1 MLTAEANFSARP
13 LRPELAQA
21 LAAVQA
27 QIAGIS
33 EQVSMLQASVDSL
46 RQPGKQNRRSCNAG
60 LAESGCQ
67 EDSALPGKRQ
77 RLWLPMETHAG
88 LSSGL
93 QTVQQAVDEWFV
105 GLYGFPPPSVIRTQ
119 AAQQGQRLSKK
130 ASDQLS
136 RRRHLPLLAAERG
149 WPMNK
154 AIAVYS
160 LVMERHGLSLAELRD
175 GVRLSNPVRD
185 PAARGGKPASCQVI
199 CRSPHLPEVSV
210 EQFAAWVA
218 AATEEIAVSSSP
230 WASSACIGLVG
241 TLLEVAWTWWVLQ
254 LLGCNHSNECE
265 QLVYLCVVLVRTCFA
280 PLPNYIS
287 GTTSAVCSSWDVMW
301 SCAVS
306 STSSCPSLPRA
317 NSACP
322 VVATLPHC
330 KRNSKSYS

>member
-1 MLTAEANFSARP
+1 MIKAEADFSARP

-33 EQVSMLQASVDSL
+33 EQVSMLQASVDNL
-46 RQPGKQNRRSCNAG
+46 RQPGKQSRRSCNAR
-60 LAESGCQ
+60 LAESSFQ
-67 EDSALPGKRQ
+67 EGSAPPGKRQ

-105 GLYGFPPPSVIRTQ
+105 GLYGFPAPSVIRTQ
-119 AAQQGQRLSKK
+119 AAQRGQRLSKK

-136 RRRHLPLLAAERG
+136 RRRHLPLRVLALAAERG
-149 WPMNK
+149 WPMSK

-218 AATEEIAVSSSP
+218 AATEEVALSSP
-230 WASSACIGLVG
+230 A
-241 TLLEVAWTWWVLQ
+241 
-254 LLGCNHSNECE
+254 
-265 QLVYLCVVLVRTCFA
+265 
-280 PLPNYIS
+280 
-287 GTTSAVCSSWDVMW
+287 
-301 SCAVS
+301 
-306 STSSCPSLPRA
+306 
-317 NSACP
+317 
-322 VVATLPHC
+322 
-330 KRNSKSYS
+330 